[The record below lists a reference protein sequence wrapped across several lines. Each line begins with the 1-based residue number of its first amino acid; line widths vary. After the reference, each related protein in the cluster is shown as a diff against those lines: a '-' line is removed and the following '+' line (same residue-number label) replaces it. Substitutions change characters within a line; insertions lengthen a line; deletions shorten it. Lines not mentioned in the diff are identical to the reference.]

1 MNFTKQT
8 KKLFLTKAL
17 YYKDTAG
24 HIDEV
29 ENTAESNEGLNKRAT
44 FTNNG
49 AEVGFVGLPFCDV
62 FNIDKLLLDGLE
74 IKVKVDLN
82 NDAFVLMA
90 HDLAGGK
97 KIDGYK
103 TLFFGSGD
111 MNCGYCPDVDRLD

>member
-1 MNFTKQT
+1 M
-8 KKLFLTKAL
+8 
-17 YYKDTAG
+17 
-24 HIDEV
+24 DEV

-44 FTNNG
+44 FTYNG

-97 KIDGYK
+97 K
-103 TLFFGSGD
+103 
-111 MNCGYCPDVDRLD
+111 DRWLQDAVFWKWRHELWVLS